1 MIRRLLIL
9 NGLAIL
15 GVILFHSSGWGFV
28 AMFAWVHRYMPATT
42 DTFAQAGGTAYY
54 AFRLIEQLIVV
65 SIPAFLFVSGF
76 FIAFATGRT
85 HKTVGWNIVGA
96 RIKNLLIPYLLWSLL
111 AFAMGMV
118 LDGRRLSPLAYVQL
132 LLTGGATPAYYY
144 VILLCQFYLFSPFLV
159 PLAKKHWVLLLS
171 VALVLQLAVQILQYP
186 VILGLDV
193 PSGMQPFVD
202 RVPKWFFATRAFWFT
217 LGVVFGFHLKTLKAW
232 ITRYK
237 WVWLGLTV
245 VTYVLGVI
253 EWEMYIKWS
262 GHIGMAHRETL
273 LDNVFSIA
281 FIFAFFAFAN
291 VSILW
296 SKQLGWLGGKS
307 FGIYMA
313 HVPVMEVT
321 ARAIYHLAPWLLAY
335 QILFQPILIVLG
347 LGIPL
352 LLIVLMERSPAR
364 RYYQY
369 VFG

>member
-28 AMFAWVHRYMPATT
+28 AMFAWVSRYMPDATSN
-42 DTFAQAGGTAYY
+42 FEQAGSAAYY
-54 AFRLIEQLIVV
+54 AFRLVEQLIVV

-85 HKTVGWNIVGA
+85 HKTVGWNVIGA
-96 RIKNLLIPYLLWSLL
+96 RIKNMLIPYLLWSLL
-111 AFAMGMV
+111 AFAGWV
-118 LDGRRLSPLAYVQL
+118 IFDGRRLPPLTYIRL

-159 PLAKKHWVLLLS
+159 PLAKNHWKWLLAA
-171 VALVLQLAVQILQYP
+171 ALVLQLAVQVLQYP
-186 VILGLDV
+186 VILGFDV
-193 PSGMQPFVD
+193 PAAIQPFVD
-202 RVPKWFFATRAFWFT
+202 KVPKWFFPARAFWFT
-217 LGVVFGFHLKTLKAW
+217 LGVVAGFHLKGLKAW
-232 ITRYK
+232 ITPHK
-237 WVWLGLTV
+237 WAWLVLTV

-273 LDNVFSIA
+273 LDDVYSLA

-291 VSILW
+291 VSIPL
-296 SKQLGWLGGKS
+296 SRELGNLGSKS

-313 HVPVMEVT
+313 HVPVMEYT
-321 ARAIYHLAPWLLAY
+321 ARAVYLLVPWMLAY
-335 QILFQPILIVLG
+335 QILFQPLLIVLG

-352 LLIVLMERSPAR
+352 LLMLLMEKSPVQ